1 MNFLWESNKFQIE
14 GNINSILNQSQY
26 NIDFVVP
33 TCLYF
38 DKAGSIFLLCD
49 EINDMDDG
57 IAIDI
62 TDSYKILS
70 QDVVL

>member
-1 MNFLWESNKFQIE
+1 MSL
-14 GNINSILNQSQY
+14 
-26 NIDFVVP
+26 
-33 TCLYF
+33 F
-38 DKAGSIFLLCD
+38 DKAGSIFLLSD

-70 QDVVL
+70 QDEVL